1 MKPGVPNPR
10 GPVRGHRARRVA
22 SALLR
27 GLLAAVVVSSC
38 AHTGTAPALDGRRIA
53 DEGLLPNRVV
63 VRGNRAV
70 LFFGDG
76 ATRSAFE
83 ARWRGRGLDE
93 GGVRF
98 RVADLTPLA
107 ALPRWTASERQRNVQ
122 ARVVE
127 ADAFARLAQRVAD
140 ALTPQ
145 EPGRTALLSF
155 GGREFL
161 LTRGPDGVA
170 RSDRREASAVDVGVS
185 RWISVETFVGEA
197 VRELER
203 AGSERAGELGPLLFT
218 LSQLDG
224 EPRFVLF
231 DRARRL
237 CVLLRPG
244 GTSATP
250 REGGGTEPVVRMVQ
264 ALTLEGHLVALLKN
278 PVSSV
283 ARLLNNIVQTGATLA
298 TLRTDDG
305 GDAPPV
311 ADRPPMDPE
320 AFERHLDTLTGTRRT
335 RGSVRLLIDGPGY
348 FPVLERRIDEAREGI
363 DIRINIFDTDDVAVG
378 IAERLKRRSQEIRVR
393 VMFDEL
399 STLVAGNFPPDTP
412 MPPGFVMPPTIEA
425 YLRRDSRVQV
435 RPFFNPWLT
444 ADHGKVLLF
453 DRRFAHLGGM
463 NIGRE
468 YRYEWHDMMA
478 ELEGPVVGVLAEGF
492 ARSWGH
498 AGPLGDLAYLG
509 AAVGASRRYAGDAE
523 RADFADLRVLSTRT
537 GGPQIYGALLEALR
551 RARREVLIENPYLYE
566 DSVTNALIQARRRG
580 VDVRVVLPSDSD
592 QDLGNQSNMVT
603 ANALLASGVRV
614 FVYPGMTHV
623 KAAIVDGWAML
634 GSANFNKLSLRRN
647 LETNVATSDP
657 RVVERLRRELFEVD
671 LAVSRELDQ
680 PVRTTRSDGLA
691 EWVMSQF

>member
-1 MKPGVPNPR
+1 MKPSEAGPR
-10 GPVRGHRARRVA
+10 GPVRDRRACRKA
-22 SALLR
+22 SAVLL
-27 GLLAAVVVSSC
+27 VSVGALVIASC
-38 AHTGTAPALDGRRIA
+38 AHTGTGSGLDGRRVAA
-53 DEGLLPNRVV
+53 DGLVPDRVL

-70 LFFGDG
+70 LYLGDG
-76 ATRSAFE
+76 VTRSAFE

-98 RVADLTPLA
+98 RVADLAPLA
-107 ALPRWTASERQRNVQ
+107 ELPRWTASESQRNVQ

-127 ADAFARLAQRVAD
+127 AGAFAQLAQRVVD
-140 ALTPQ
+140 TLTPPQ
-145 EPGRTALLSF
+145 PGGAALLSVA
-155 GGREFL
+155 GREYL
-161 LTRGPDGVA
+161 LLREADGAV
-170 RSDRREASAVDVGVS
+170 RWERRESAADDAAVGRFLNAV
-185 RWISVETFVGEA
+185 TFVEEA

-203 AGSERAGELGPLLFT
+203 ASAERPGELGPLLFT
-218 LSQLDG
+218 LG
-224 EPRFVLF
+224 EPGEDSRFVLF
-231 DRARRL
+231 DQSRRL

-244 GTSATP
+244 GPPAVR
-250 REGGGTEPVVRMVQ
+250 REGGSTEPTVRMAE
-264 ALTLEGHLVALLKN
+264 ALTLEGHVVALLKN
-278 PVSSV
+278 PVSSL
-283 ARLLNNIVQTGATLA
+283 ARLVNNLIQTGATLA

-305 GDAPPV
+305 GPVPPV
-311 ADRPPMDPE
+311 ADVPPMDPA

-335 RGSVRLLIDGPGY
+335 RGSVRVLIDGPGY
-348 FPVLERRIDEAREGI
+348 FPVLEERIEEARESI
-363 DIRINIFDTDDVAVG
+363 DIRVNIFDTDDVAVG
-378 IAERLKRRSQEIRVR
+378 IAERLRRRSREVRVR
-393 VMFDEL
+393 VMFDEM
-399 STLVAGNFPPDTP
+399 STLVAGSFPPNTP
-412 MPPGFVMPPTIEA
+412 MVPGFVMPATIEA
-425 YLRRDSRVQV
+425 CLRRDSRVQV
-435 RPFFNPWLT
+435 RPHFNPWLT

-468 YRYEWHDMMA
+468 YRYEWHDMMV

-492 ARSWGH
+492 ARAWGH

-509 AAVGASRRYAGDAE
+509 AAAGASRRHAGEAE

-537 GGPQIYGALLEALR
+537 GGPQIYAALLEALR
-551 RARREVLIENPYLYE
+551 RARREILIENPYLYE

-592 QDLGNQSNMVT
+592 QGLGNQSNMVT

-671 LAVSRELDQ
+671 LAVSREVDQ
-680 PVRTTRSDGLA
+680 PVRTTRSDDLA

>member
-1 MKPGVPNPR
+1 MRPSSVPPPSVSRPRPGPAGLRVL
-10 GPVRGHRARRVA
+10 VRLVLGACVA
-22 SALLR
+22 A
-27 GLLAAVVVSSC
+27 SC
-38 AHTGTAPALDGRRIA
+38 AHTGTGPALDVHQIA
-53 DEGLLPNRVV
+53 GEGLLPDRAV

-76 ATRSAFE
+76 GTRSAFE
-83 ARWRGRGLDE
+83 GRWKGRGLDE

-107 ALPRWTASERQRNVQ
+107 ELPRWTASESQRIVL

-127 ADAFARLAQRVAD
+127 ADAFAQLARRVAD
-140 ALTPQ
+140 TLTPR
-145 EPGRTALLSF
+145 EPGRAAMLSV
-155 GGREFL
+155 GGREYL

-170 RSDRREASAVDVGVS
+170 RSERGEATAGDVTVS
-185 RWISVETFVGEA
+185 RWVNVETFVGEA

-203 AGSERAGELGPLLFT
+203 ADSERSGELGPLLFT
-218 LSQLDG
+218 LSHLAG
-224 EPRFVLF
+224 EPRFLLY

-244 GTSATP
+244 GPSATP

-283 ARLLNNIVQTGATLA
+283 ARLLNNIVQSGATLA

-305 GDAPPV
+305 GAAPPV
-311 ADRPPMDPE
+311 ADGPPMDAV

-348 FPVLERRIDEAREGI
+348 FPVLEQRIDEAREGI

-378 IAERLKRRSQEIRVR
+378 IAERLKRRSEEIRVR
-393 VMFDEL
+393 VMFDEM
-399 STLVAGNFPPDTP
+399 STLVAGNFPPGTP

-425 YLRRDSRVQV
+425 YLRRGSRVQV

-492 ARSWGH
+492 ARAWGH

-509 AAVGASRRYAGDAE
+509 AAVGASRRHAGDAE

-537 GGPQIYGALLEALR
+537 GGPQIYAALLEALR

-592 QDLGNQSNMVT
+592 QGLGNQSNLVT

-634 GSANFNKLSLRRN
+634 GSANLNKLSLRRN

-671 LAVSRELDQ
+671 LAASRELDS
-680 PVRTTRSDGLA
+680 PVRTTRSDDLA